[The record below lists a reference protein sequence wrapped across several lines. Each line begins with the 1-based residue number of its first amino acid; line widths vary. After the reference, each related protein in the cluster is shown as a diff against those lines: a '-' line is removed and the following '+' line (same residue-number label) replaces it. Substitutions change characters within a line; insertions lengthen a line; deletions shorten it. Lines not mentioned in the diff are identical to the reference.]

1 MTHTFVTSTSLWK
14 VDSTG
19 TIQTSA
25 TDAIVQKVVFVP
37 TLASDDLVIHSGQDK
52 EAITLKGNMTNLQ
65 AAQIDF
71 GVKGRRFKGLK
82 IQTIDGGTAWI
93 YLVRS

>member
-25 TDAIVQKVVFVP
+25 TDAVVQ
-37 TLASDDLVIHSGQDK
+37 LAQFFGSATNDDLVIHTGQDK
-52 EAITLKGNMTNLQ
+52 EAFSLKCNSNNKS
-65 AAQIDF
+65 AQPIVFDPP
-71 GVKGRRFKGLK
+71 RRFKGLK
-82 IQTIDGGTAWI
+82 VQTIDGGTGYI
-93 YLVRS
+93 YLVKT

>member
-1 MTHTFVTSTSLWK
+1 MTHSFVTSTSLWK
-14 VDSTG
+14 VDTTG

-25 TDAIVQKVVFVP
+25 TDAVVQKVVFVP

-52 EAITLKGNMTNLQ
+52 EAIALKGNMSNLHPI
-65 AAQIDF
+65 QIDF

-93 YLVRS
+93 YLVKS